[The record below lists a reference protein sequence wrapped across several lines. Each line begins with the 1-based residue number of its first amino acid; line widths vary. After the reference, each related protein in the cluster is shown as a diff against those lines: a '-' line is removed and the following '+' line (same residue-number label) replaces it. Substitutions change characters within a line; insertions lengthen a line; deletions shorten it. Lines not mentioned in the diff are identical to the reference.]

1 MEFYDASKVEVMH
14 SARAIDERIR
24 ALGLSIRNDYINASE
39 PLVLVGVLKGSFL
52 FMADLCRAIDLP
64 LEVDFLGVS
73 SYGDAQE
80 SSGVVRLT
88 QDLSRPIEGK
98 HVLIVED
105 IIDTG
110 LTMQYLLE
118 NLVTRKPASIKVAS
132 LLSKPAR
139 TKVPIKIDYLG
150 FEIPDRFVIGY
161 GLDYANKFRNL
172 PFIGVNVGDG
182 LPLNHQRPSSP

>member
-1 MEFYDASKVEVMH
+1 MEFYDHNQVEVMF
-14 SARAIDERIR
+14 SAETIHDRVSE
-24 ALGLSIRNDYINASE
+24 LGAQITEEYLQSDA
-39 PLVLVGVLKGSFL
+39 PLVMIGVLKGSFL

-64 LEVDFLGVS
+64 LEVDFLGLS
-73 SYGDAQE
+73 SYGHAQE
-80 SSGVVRLT
+80 STGVVRVT
-88 QDLSRPIEGK
+88 QDLSRSIEGK

-118 NLVTRKPASIKVAS
+118 NLSTRRPKTVRVAS

-139 TKVPIKIDYLG
+139 SQVKIEIDYLG

-161 GLDYANKFRNL
+161 GLDFASKFRNL
-172 PFIGVNVGDG
+172 PFIGVNLGKE
-182 LPLNHQRPSSP
+182 LPLNPNRS